1 MRVRTAL
8 FLGFFGLLATACSK
22 QGEGER
28 CDLLLSGET
37 ADCESGLVCTAA
49 NALSDNSTDRCCPPE
64 GQSFSDDRCAP
75 KSSIGNGGS
84 GNGGS
89 GNGGSTNGGST
100 NGGTGGAAGSI
111 SIGGSAGST
120 NGGSGG
126 STGGA
131 AGSAGAAG
139 TSPGGNAAGGNSS
152 GGTAGS
158 SGAAGGGA

>member
-89 GNGGSTNGGST
+89 GNGGSTNGG
-100 NGGTGGAAGSI
+100 TGGAAGSI